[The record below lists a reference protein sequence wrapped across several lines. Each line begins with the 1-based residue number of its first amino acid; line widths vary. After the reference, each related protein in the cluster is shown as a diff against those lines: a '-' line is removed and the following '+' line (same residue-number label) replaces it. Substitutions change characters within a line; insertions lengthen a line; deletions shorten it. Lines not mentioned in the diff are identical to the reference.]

1 MAPLAVGALI
11 EVGSKVLDRL
21 FPDPEQAN
29 AAKLEL
35 LKLQQSG
42 ELAVMTGQME
52 INKVEAG
59 SNSLFTSGWRPFV
72 GWVCGAGCAWNWVGL
87 PVAKFVMLAMGNPLD
102 IDQADLSEMLPL
114 LIGLLGLGTLRS
126 YERVKNVIPKGK

>member
-1 MAPLAVGALI
+1 MAPIAVGALLEI
-11 EVGSKVLDRL
+11 GSKVLDRL

-35 LKLQQSG
+35 LKLEQSG

-52 INKVEAG
+52 INKVEAA
-59 SNSLFTSGWRPFV
+59 SASLFASGWRPFV
-72 GWVCGAGCAWNWVGL
+72 GWVCGVGCAWNWIGL
-87 PVAKFVMLAMGNPLD
+87 PVAKFALLVMGNP
-102 IDQADLSEMLPL
+102 IEMEQADLSEMLPL